1 MVFAVT
7 VVLLLVFE
15 ISLTGQREVARST
28 EVTLP
33 LLLELVVEL

>member
-15 ISLTGQREVARST
+15 ISLTGQREVAQLM